1 MNKLIKLEF
10 RKLFSSISYYVCLV
24 VILLMLLLTSFISKV
39 TAEQLNQ
46 LNMFNAVKVTRTAL
60 DNSMLSLISG
70 IFLAVFISQDE
81 SLGTIK
87 NVVSRGYSRIKIY
100 FSKYIV
106 SLISILIYS
115 LIVLIGGFIFGLSVS
130 GVGSIDSGFFI
141 SIFGELLVI
150 IGFHALYFMFSTIF
164 NKNGIIIT
172 LNIATPLI
180 IKLILGLI
188 DSFLLGK
195 EIKIGFQFG
204 DYWLDGLM
212 SSFNAKTMNAGEL
225 STSIIMTLVYI
236 ASFIT
241 IGLFVYKKKE
251 VK

>member
-10 RKLFSSISYYVCLV
+10 RKLFSSISYYICLV
-24 VILLMLLLTSFISKV
+24 IILLTLLLTSFISKV
-39 TAEQLNQ
+39 SAEELNQ
-46 LNMFNAVKVTRTAL
+46 LNTFNAIKVTRTAL
-60 DNSMLSLISG
+60 DNSMLSLVSG

-87 NVVSRGYSRIKIY
+87 NVISRGYSRIQIY

-106 SLISILIYS
+106 SLISVLIYS
-115 LIVLIGGFIFGLSVS
+115 LIVLIVGFLFGLSVS
-130 GVGSIDSGFFI
+130 GVGVIDSEFFI

-150 IGFHALYFMFSTIF
+150 VGFHALFFMFSTIF

-180 IKLILGLI
+180 IKLVLGLL
-188 DSFLLGK
+188 DSFLLKK
-195 EIKIGFQFG
+195 EINLGFQFG

-212 SSFNAKTMNAGEL
+212 SSFNAKTMNAIEL
-225 STSIIMTLVYI
+225 STSIVMTLVYI
-236 ASFIT
+236 ILFIT
-241 IGLFVYKKKE
+241 IGLFMYKKKE

>member
-1 MNKLIKLEF
+1 MSRLIKLEF
-10 RKLFSSISYYVCLV
+10 RKLFSSISYYICLV
-24 VILLMLLLTSFISKV
+24 VILAMLLLTSVISKISF
-39 TAEQLNQ
+39 EQLNQ
-46 LNMFNAVKVTRTAL
+46 IANFNAVKVARTAL

-70 IFLAVFISQDE
+70 IFLAVFVSQDE

-87 NVVSRGYSRIKIY
+87 NIVSRGYSRTKIY

-106 SLISILIYS
+106 SLVSVLLYA
-115 LIVLIGGFIFGLSVS
+115 LIVLIIGFIFGLSVS
-130 GVGSIDSGFFI
+130 GVGTINSDFFVSIIGQI
-141 SIFGELLVI
+141 LVV
-150 IGFHALYFMFSTIF
+150 IGFHALFFMFSTIF

-180 IKLILGLI
+180 IKLVLGLL
-188 DSFLLGK
+188 DSFLLK
-195 EIKIGFQFG
+195 KDVKIGFQFG

-225 STSIIMTLVYI
+225 TGSIIMTLIYI
-236 ASFIT
+236 IVFIT
-241 IGLFVYKKKE
+241 LGLMVYRKKE

>member
-1 MNKLIKLEF
+1 MNKLIKFEF
-10 RKLFSSISYYVCLV
+10 RKLFSSISYYVCLA
-24 VILLMLLLTSFISKV
+24 VILVMLFLTMVISKIS
-39 TAEQLNQ
+39 AEQLNQ
-46 LNMFNAVKVTRTAL
+46 LANFNAVKTTRTAL

-70 IFLAVFISQDE
+70 IFLAVFVSQDE

-87 NVVSRGYSRIKIY
+87 NIVSRGYSRTKIY

-106 SLISILIYS
+106 SLVSILLYS
-115 LIVLIGGFIFGLSVS
+115 VIVLLIGFLFGLCAS
-130 GVGSIDSGFFI
+130 GVGNIDSSFFI
-141 SIFGELLVI
+141 SIFGGLLVV

-180 IKLILGLI
+180 VKLVLGLL

-195 EIKIGFQFG
+195 DIKIGFQFG

-212 SSFNAKTMNAGEL
+212 SSFNAKTMSAGEL
-225 STSIIMTLVYI
+225 FGSIIMTLIYI
-236 ASFIT
+236 V
-241 IGLFVYKKKE
+241 LFVTLGLVAYRKKE

>member
-10 RKLFSSISYYVCLV
+10 RKLFSSISYYICLV
-24 VILLMLLLTSFISKV
+24 VILIMLFLTMIISKIS
-39 TAEQLNQ
+39 AEQLNQ
-46 LNMFNAVKVTRTAL
+46 LNMFNAVKTTRTAL
-60 DNSMLSLISG
+60 DNSMLSLISS

-87 NVVSRGYSRIKIY
+87 NIISRGYSRTKIY

-106 SLISILIYS
+106 SLIGILFYSI
-115 LIVLIGGFIFGLSVS
+115 IVLIVGFLFGLSVS
-130 GVGSIDSGFFI
+130 GVGNIDSQFFI
-141 SIFGELLVI
+141 TIIGELLVV
-150 IGFHALYFMFSTIF
+150 IGFHALFFMFSSIF

-180 IKLILGLI
+180 IKLFLGLI

-195 EIKIGFQFG
+195 DINIGFQLG

-212 SSFNAKTMNAGEL
+212 SSFNAKTFNATEL
-225 STSIIMTLVYI
+225 SINIIITLIYI
-236 ASFIT
+236 V
-241 IGLFVYKKKE
+241 LFVTLGLIIYRKKE

>member
-24 VILLMLLLTSFISKV
+24 IILLTLLLTSFISKV
-39 TAEQLNQ
+39 SAEELNQ
-46 LNMFNAVKVTRTAL
+46 LNTFNAIKVTRTAL
-60 DNSMLSLISG
+60 DNSMLSLVSG

-87 NVVSRGYSRIKIY
+87 NVISRGYSRIQIY

-106 SLISILIYS
+106 SLISVLIYS
-115 LIVLIGGFIFGLSVS
+115 LIVLIVGFLFGLSVS
-130 GVGSIDSGFFI
+130 GVGVIDSGFFI

-150 IGFHALYFMFSTIF
+150 IGFHALFFMFSTIF
-164 NKNGIIIT
+164 NKNGFIIT

-180 IKLILGLI
+180 IKLVLGLL
-188 DSFLLGK
+188 DSFLLKK
-195 EIKIGFQFG
+195 EVNLGFQFG

-212 SSFNAKTMNAGEL
+212 SSFNAKTMNAIEL
-225 STSIIMTLVYI
+225 SISIIMTLVYI
-236 ASFIT
+236 ILFLT
-241 IGLFVYKKKE
+241 IGLFIYKKKE